1 MHWPD
6 PAQRHRIAEIRDN
19 LNARIAEAERE
30 GWPARSRASGSASPA
45 LRTSSPRSTAAPDTT
60 ARSTWEPRSPSARS
74 RKTPPAMTPDE
85 LTAALNACAAGL
97 YPLEAGV
104 ALLTAEGTFLRRD
117 DFTSRFITTGTSISD
132 GTTLMAAI
140 DWDAVITALQAG
152 EIPCSGGER
161 RVLMLSASLAG
172 GIPVDLRDAA
182 TGLDDRNVQRLVTA
196 ILHASGK
203 RPEPGLYR

>member
-1 MHWPD
+1 M
-6 PAQRHRIAEIRDN
+6 
-19 LNARIAEAERE
+19 
-30 GWPARSRASGSASPA
+30 
-45 LRTSSPRSTAAPDTT
+45 TT
-60 ARSTWEPRSPSARS
+60 
-74 RKTPPAMTPDE
+74 DE
-85 LTAALNACAAGL
+85 LTTALHTCATGL

-132 GTTLMAAI
+132 GTTPTAAI

-172 GIPVDLRDAA
+172 GIPVDLRDAT
-182 TGLDDRNVQRLVTA
+182 TGLDDRNVQLLITA
-196 ILHASGK
+196 VLHASGQSRSPR
-203 RPEPGLYR
+203 RP